1 MAYSYFGTITVQYGK
16 CGAANSSN
24 FPVPFNITDVNL
36 ASVAQRLGVLWA
48 NIKRRYGGDKK
59 ADFLRTVDSQ

>member
-36 ASVAQRLGVLWA
+36 ASL
-48 NIKRRYGGDKK
+48 
-59 ADFLRTVDSQ
+59 LRGLVYCGRI